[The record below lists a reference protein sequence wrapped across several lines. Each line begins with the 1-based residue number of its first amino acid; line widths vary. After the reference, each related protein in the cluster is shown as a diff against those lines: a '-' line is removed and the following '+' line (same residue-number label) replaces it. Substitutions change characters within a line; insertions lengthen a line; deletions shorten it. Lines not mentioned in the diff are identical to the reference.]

1 MQTTL
6 ERTLAAELQ
15 QLRETGQYKQ
25 YNEVQRPQGPRTR
38 MDGRDVIVLSSNNY
52 LGLANH
58 PRVVA
63 AGREALDKFGLGT
76 ASVRFICGTMSC
88 HLELERKICAFIG
101 CEAATTFISCW
112 DANAGLIPT
121 LANSPE
127 DAIFSDAL
135 NHASII
141 DAIRLSKGQRFIY
154 RHADLKQLEEMLNT
168 PEARKARNKLII
180 TDGVFSM
187 EGDVADLPALK
198 ELANKHDALLVIDES
213 HATGVLGETGR
224 GTAEHFGVI
233 DHNTVQTS
241 TLGKALGGSCGGYVA
256 GQQVVCEYLVQ
267 KARTQ
272 LFSNALPP
280 AVCYGSMAAIDV
292 LMGEHDDTQ
301 ARSQERADPRPGG
314 AADPSRD
321 RQGADAA
328 VAASAG
334 RSRAGGPSATADAA
348 ALEALSG
355 RQLLARLRANVARFR
370 EGVEAL
376 GLHTI
381 PGITPIVPVIVG
393 ETATA
398 IRMQKALFDEGVFV
412 SGFGYPVVPKGE
424 ARLRCQ
430 ISAAHSFEDI
440 DTALRALANVAEKFP
455 EARAGD
461 KRQPAGKAN

>member
-1 MQTTL
+1 
-6 ERTLAAELQ
+6 
-15 QLRETGQYKQ
+15 
-25 YNEVQRPQGPRTR
+25 
-38 MDGRDVIVLSSNNY
+38 MDGRDIIVLSSNNY

-63 AGREALDKFGLGT
+63 AGKEALDKYGLGT

-88 HLELERKICAFIG
+88 HLELERKICEFIG
-101 CEAATTFISCW
+101 CEASTTFVSCW

-154 RHADLKQLEEMLNT
+154 KHADLKQLEEMLNT
-168 PEARKARNKLII
+168 PEARKARNKLVI

-198 ELANKHDALLVIDES
+198 ALANKHDALLVIDES

-256 GQQVVCEYLVQ
+256 GQQVVCDYLVQ

-292 LMGEHDDTQ
+292 LMSGHGGTE
-301 ARSQERADPRPGG
+301 ARRHEGTKGNQNPDREGG
-314 AADPSRD
+314 RTS
-321 RQGADAA
+321 
-328 VAASAG
+328 ASDGTAFHQL
-334 RSRAGGPSATADAA
+334 GGQ
-348 ALEALSG
+348 
-355 RQLLARLRANVARFR
+355 QLLARLRANVARFR
-370 EGVEAL
+370 EGVNAL
-376 GLHTI
+376 GLKTI
-381 PGITPIVPVIVG
+381 QGITPIVPVIVG

-398 IRMQKALFDEGVFV
+398 IRMQKALFEEGVFV
-412 SGFGYPVVPKGE
+412 SGFGFPVVPKGE

-430 ISAAHSFEDI
+430 ISAAHEFADI
-440 DTALRALANVAEKFP
+440 DTALKALAKVAEKFP
-455 EARAGD
+455 EARG
-461 KRQPAGKAN
+461 GN

>member
-6 ERTLAAELQ
+6 ERTLAAELH

-154 RHADLKQLEEMLNT
+154 KHADLKQLEEMLST
-168 PEARKARNKLII
+168 PEAKKARNKLII

-198 ELANKHDALLVIDES
+198 ELANRHDALLVIDES

-280 AVCYGSMAAIDV
+280 TVCYGSMAAIDV
-292 LMGEHDDTQ
+292 LMSGHEGTHAGTGGRHAGTQ
-301 ARSQERADPRPGG
+301 AQRHEGEGQRATGATDPNRDLGG
-314 AADPSRD
+314 AA
-321 RQGADAA
+321 G
-328 VAASAG
+328 
-334 RSRAGGPSATADAA
+334 TAF
-348 ALEALSG
+348 EALSG

-370 EGVEAL
+370 AGVEAL

-412 SGFGYPVVPKGE
+412 SGFGFPVVPKGE

-440 DTALRALANVAEKFP
+440 DVALRALAKVAERFP
-455 EARAGD
+455 EARA
-461 KRQPAGKAN
+461 RH